1 MTVVA
6 PTPRKGLADRLCE
19 EHTALARRT
28 DLLRAVAD
36 EIGAMPLGRLRHD
49 IDSAYDLLAA
59 GIIPHAQHERDLR
72 LHLAIRDCRRV
83 GVRADEL
90 ELESLTRELAA
101 VRSRSPTPAATPPR
115 RSSGRSSTSST
126 PSRDPLRGRAAEQR
140 RLEHSRRRDA
150 GLTRALPREHGATRG
165 GCRATAAG
173 R

>member
-1 MTVVA
+1 MAKVA
-6 PTPRKGLADRLCE
+6 PTTRKGLADRLCE

-36 EIGAMPLGRLRHD
+36 EVGAMPLGRLRHD

-101 VRSRSPTPAATPPR
+101 VRSRLTDAGGDA
-115 RSSGRSSTSST
+115 
-126 PSRDPLRGRAAEQR
+126 AAEELR
-140 RLEHSRRRDA
+140 PILYELHALARIHFADE
-150 GLTRALPREHGATRG
+150 LPRN
-165 GCRATAAG
+165 AAG
-173 R
+173 GRRH

>member
-36 EIGAMPLGRLRHD
+36 EVGAMPLGRLRHD

-101 VRSRSPTPAATPPR
+101 VRSRLTDAGGDA
-115 RSSGRSSTSST
+115 
-126 PSRDPLRGRAAEQR
+126 AAEELR
-140 RLEHSRRRDA
+140 PILYELH
-150 GLTRALPREHGATRG
+150 ALAKIHFADELPKK
-165 GCRATAAG
+165 AAG
-173 R
+173 GRRH

>member
-1 MTVVA
+1 MAKVA
-6 PTPRKGLADRLCE
+6 PTTRKGLADRLCA

-36 EIGAMPLGRLRHD
+36 EIGAMPLNRLRHD

-72 LHLAIRDCRRV
+72 LHLAVRDCRRV

-101 VRSRSPTPAATPPR
+101 VRSRLADAGGGAAEELRPILYELHALAKIHFADELPKKAGG
-115 RSSGRSSTSST
+115 GRS
-126 PSRDPLRGRAAEQR
+126 
-140 RLEHSRRRDA
+140 H
-150 GLTRALPREHGATRG
+150 
-165 GCRATAAG
+165 
-173 R
+173 